1 MNILVSACLLGV
13 NCRYDGTGK
22 LSPAVHTLLATHH
35 LIPFCPEVYGGLG
48 IPRAPAE
55 ICGGRVLTASDE
67 DVTAQYEAG
76 AREAL
81 LLAELCNC
89 KLAIL
94 KERSPSCGHGMVHD
108 GSFTGRLTEG
118 DGITAALVAANGITV
133 IGDSEIETYFKEN
146 E

>member
-13 NCRYDGTGK
+13 NCRYDQTGK
-22 LSPAVHTLLATHH
+22 LFPDVHKLLAKHH

-48 IPRAPAE
+48 IPRTPAE
-55 ICGGRVLTASDE
+55 ICGGRVLTASEE
-67 DVTAQYEAG
+67 DVTAQYKAG

-94 KERSPSCGHGMVHD
+94 KERSPSCGHGMIYD
-108 GSFTGRLTEG
+108 GSFTGRLTAGE
-118 DGITAALVAANGITV
+118 GITAALLAANGITV
-133 IGDSEIETYFKEN
+133 IGESEIETYFKEK